1 MHLHVLRLIMDNRFS
16 RSALLFGDRNVK
28 LLEKARVAVFGLGG
42 VGAYTAEALVRSG
55 VGYIR
60 IVDFDTVKLSNCNR
74 QILALEST
82 LGYLKTD
89 VALKRFKDI
98 NPLCDIDTKVEFVD
112 ENTAPR
118 LLEGID
124 FAIDAIDSVS
134 SKVSLL
140 AHAYTMG
147 IPIVSSMGAAKKT
160 DPFLIRAGDISE
172 TQYCPLARIVRKR
185 LHRRNIFKGIR
196 CVYSIEAVGV
206 QSEAEDEDAIDSE
219 ETFSRGRERA
229 PLGSIAH
236 MTGIFGLIAARE
248 LLEIVLRSD
257 SKNEHVDKNMV
268 SSLEIEDEEHD
279 TLSTR

>member
-1 MHLHVLRLIMDNRFS
+1 
-16 RSALLFGDRNVK
+16 
-28 LLEKARVAVFGLGG
+28 
-42 VGAYTAEALVRSG
+42 
-55 VGYIR
+55 
-60 IVDFDTVKLSNCNR
+60 
-74 QILALEST
+74 
-82 LGYLKTD
+82 
-89 VALKRFKDI
+89 
-98 NPLCDIDTKVEFVD
+98 
-112 ENTAPR
+112 
-118 LLEGID
+118 
-124 FAIDAIDSVS
+124 
-134 SKVSLL
+134 
-140 AHAYTMG
+140 
-147 IPIVSSMGAAKKT
+147 MGAAKKT

-206 QSEAEDEDAIDSE
+206 QSEAEDEDEDTIDSE